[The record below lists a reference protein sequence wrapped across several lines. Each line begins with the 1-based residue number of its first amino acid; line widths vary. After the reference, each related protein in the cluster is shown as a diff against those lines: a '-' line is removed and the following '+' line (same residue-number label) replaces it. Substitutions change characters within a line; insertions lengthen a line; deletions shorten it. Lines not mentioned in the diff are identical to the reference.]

1 MDAITELAVI
11 IKNGGGGGAS
21 TAGTSKSMT
30 TGIVIS
36 PPPNTNIQLNETITL
51 DNEHLIFTETI
62 INKGLINGDEV
73 ILIPTAD
80 DELYYVI
87 DKAVKFD
94 VT

>member
-1 MDAITELAVI
+1 MDALTELALLI
-11 IKNGGGGGAS
+11 RGGQDPT
-21 TAGTSKSMT
+21 TANNTKSMT
-30 TGIVIS
+30 TGKVIA

-51 DNEHLIFTETI
+51 DNEQLIFTETVVT
-62 INKGLINGDEV
+62 KGLINGDEV

-80 DELYYVI
+80 EQMYFVI

>member
-1 MDAITELAVI
+1 MDALTELAI
-11 IKNGGGGGAS
+11 LIKGGQDPT
-21 TAGTSKSMT
+21 TANITKSMT
-30 TGIVIS
+30 TAKVIT

-51 DNEHLIFTETI
+51 DNEQLIFTETVVT
-62 INKGLINGDEV
+62 KGLINGDEV

-80 DELYYVI
+80 EQMYFVI

>member
-1 MDAITELAVI
+1 MDALTELAI
-11 IKNGGGGGAS
+11 LIRGDQDPT
-21 TAGTSKSMT
+21 TANAAKSMT
-30 TGIVIS
+30 TGKVIS

-62 INKGLINGDEV
+62 ISKGLINGDEV

-87 DKAVKFD
+87 DKAVRFD

>member
-1 MDAITELAVI
+1 MDPITELAII
-11 IKNGGGGGAS
+11 IKGGQGGANAS
-21 TAGTSKSMT
+21 TSKSMT

-36 PPPNTNIQLNETITL
+36 PPPNAHIQLNDTIDL
-51 DNEHLIFTETI
+51 DNEQLIFTETVVT
-62 INKGLINGDEV
+62 KGLNNGDEV

-80 DELYYVI
+80 EQQYFVI

>member
-1 MDAITELAVI
+1 MDALTELAI
-11 IKNGGGGGAS
+11 LIRGGQDPP
-21 TAGTSKSMT
+21 TANAAKSMT
-30 TGIVIS
+30 TGKVIT

-51 DNEHLIFTETI
+51 DNELLIFTETVVT
-62 INKGLINGDEV
+62 KGLMNGDEV

-80 DELYYVI
+80 EQMYFVI

>member
-1 MDAITELAVI
+1 MDALTELAI
-11 IKNGGGGGAS
+11 LIRGDQDPTTTNNA
-21 TAGTSKSMT
+21 KSMT
-30 TGIVIS
+30 TGKVIA

-62 INKGLINGDEV
+62 ISKGLINGDEV

-87 DKAVKFD
+87 DKAVRFD

>member
-1 MDAITELAVI
+1 MDALTELAI
-11 IKNGGGGGAS
+11 LIRGGQDPT
-21 TAGTSKSMT
+21 TANAAKSMT
-30 TGIVIS
+30 TGKVIS

-51 DNEHLIFTETI
+51 DNELLIFTETVVTR
-62 INKGLINGDEV
+62 GLKNGDEV

-87 DKAVKFD
+87 DKAVRFD

>member
-1 MDAITELAVI
+1 MDALTELAI
-11 IKNGGGGGAS
+11 LIRGGQDPT
-21 TAGTSKSMT
+21 TANAAKSMT
-30 TGIVIS
+30 TGKVIT

-51 DNEHLIFTETI
+51 DNELLIFTETVVT
-62 INKGLINGDEV
+62 KGLKNGDEV

-80 DELYYVI
+80 EQMYFVI

>member
-1 MDAITELAVI
+1 MDALTELAI
-11 IKNGGGGGAS
+11 LITGGQDS
-21 TAGTSKSMT
+21 TPANNTRSMT
-30 TGIVIS
+30 TGKVIA

-51 DNEHLIFTETI
+51 DNEQLIFTETVVT
-62 INKGLINGDEV
+62 KGLINGDEV

-80 DELYYVI
+80 EQMYFVI

>member
-1 MDAITELAVI
+1 MDALTELAI
-11 IKNGGGGGAS
+11 LIKGGQDPT
-21 TAGTSKSMT
+21 TANNTRSMT
-30 TGIVIS
+30 TGKVIA

-51 DNEHLIFTETI
+51 DNEQLIFTETVVT
-62 INKGLINGDEV
+62 KGLINGDEV

-80 DELYYVI
+80 EQMYFVI

>member
-1 MDAITELAVI
+1 MDALTELAI
-11 IKNGGGGGAS
+11 LIRGGQDPT
-21 TAGTSKSMT
+21 TAKAAKSMT
-30 TGIVIS
+30 TAKVIT

-62 INKGLINGDEV
+62 ISKGLINGDEV

-87 DKAVKFD
+87 DKAVRFD

>member
-1 MDAITELAVI
+1 MDALTELAI
-11 IKNGGGGGAS
+11 LIKGGQDPTPTNA
-21 TAGTSKSMT
+21 AKSMT
-30 TGIVIS
+30 TGKVIS

-62 INKGLINGDEV
+62 ISKGLINGDEV

-87 DKAVKFD
+87 DKAVRFD